1 MPDLAHHPTAV
12 TIGVGASGP
21 PAAAAPAD
29 DAAYVILVEM
39 DDKVSRAPNEVCFLN
54 PPTGDQQ

>member
-21 PAAAAPAD
+21 PAAAARAD
-29 DAAYVILVEM
+29 VEDVILVEM
-39 DDKVSRAPNEVCFLN
+39 DDKVSRAPNEVCFLDS
-54 PPTGDQQ
+54 PTGDQQ